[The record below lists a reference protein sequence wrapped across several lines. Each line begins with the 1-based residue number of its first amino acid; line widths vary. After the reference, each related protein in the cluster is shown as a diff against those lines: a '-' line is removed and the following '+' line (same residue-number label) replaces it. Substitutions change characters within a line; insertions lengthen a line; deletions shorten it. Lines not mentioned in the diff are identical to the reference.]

1 MTGRYICYK
10 DYATTAKYLQ
20 YPVDCLN
27 TNIETP
33 NDITKAAI
41 METIIDA
48 DTLPAYDNVETLLA
62 DLAKDNGGTA

>member
-10 DYATTAKYLQ
+10 DHATTAKYLQ

-33 NDITKAAI
+33 NDITRAAI

-62 DLAKDNGGTA
+62 DLAKDDGGMV

>member
-1 MTGRYICYK
+1 MKLTNTIK
-10 DYATTAKYLQ
+10 HLQ

-41 METIIDA
+41 MET
-48 DTLPAYDNVETLLA
+48 
-62 DLAKDNGGTA
+62 DL